1 MQAFL
6 MMATGYETTANALT
20 FTIWNL
26 ARCPDKAAKLAA
38 EIDAHPGDPTYSSL
52 GQMPYTEAVLQE
64 GLRLFPAVTSI
75 SREAAKDQVIG
86 GASAAA
92 VPKLLGCQG

>member
-1 MQAFL
+1 MQAFV
-6 MMATGYETTANALT
+6 MMAAGYETTANTLA

-38 EIDAHPGDPTYSSL
+38 EIDAHPGDPSYSSL
-52 GQMPYTEAVLQE
+52 AQMPYTEAVLQE
-64 GLRLFPAVTSI
+64 GLRLFPPVSMVG
-75 SREAAKDQVIG
+75 REAAKDQVLG

-92 VPKLLGCQG
+92 SAC